1 MATKREV
8 GSRKHPVHATMI
20 GPRVEVKH
28 GFLWLR
34 RGVGTVRSTYQKEG
48 RHFATVELDGT
59 GKLLLRLVNTL
70 QVLGTR

>member
-1 MATKREV
+1 MSARSKARKVSGRTSMV
-8 GSRKHPVHATMI
+8 GT
-20 GPRVEVKH
+20 RVEVKH

-59 GKLLLRLVNTL
+59 GRVLLRLVSTL
-70 QVLGTR
+70 RPVG

>member
-1 MATKREV
+1 MGARRTARRTSTPPTLV
-8 GSRKHPVHATMI
+8 GA
-20 GPRVEVKH
+20 RVEVKR

-59 GKLLLRLVNTL
+59 GEVLLRLVKTL
-70 QVLGTR
+70 RVL